1 MTRARH
7 AGAGGLAVRR
17 ARVPAFSLVEIMV
30 VLGLVLGLVGSV
42 VAYRLS
48 GQRQS
53 LALDFQATA
62 LQSIQLV
69 LAALERDLSRLDPG
83 PLAGTFSAPTPT
95 RAMLLRCVPSMRD
108 EPGLPLDGLEPRVQT
123 VRWLFD
129 PATHLVHRQGEPL
142 RSAPL
147 ESVEFTYFP
156 SRPGDPTPPYGDTLV
171 VRLVAVPLEALGAA
185 NPRTP
190 RVAFTATFHL
200 MNGTINHLH
209 EDWIG
214 DR

>member
-1 MTRARH
+1 M
-7 AGAGGLAVRR
+7 RR
-17 ARVPAFSLVEIMV
+17 PAFSLIEIVV
-30 VLGLVLGLVGSV
+30 VLGLVIGLVGGV
-42 VAYRLS
+42 VTYRLS

-53 LALDFQATA
+53 QALDFQASA

-69 LAALERDLSRLDPG
+69 LAALERDLARLDPG

-95 RAMLLRCVPSMRD
+95 RAMVLRCVPSLRD
-108 EPGLPLDGLEPRVQT
+108 EPGLPLDGLVPRVET
-123 VRWLFD
+123 VQWQFD
-129 PATHLVHRQGEPL
+129 PATHLVYRQGEPL

-156 SRPGDPTPPYGDTLV
+156 SRPGDPTPPHGDTLV
-171 VRLVAVPLEALGAA
+171 VRLTAVPLEALGA
-185 NPRTP
+185 PGPHTP
-190 RVAFTATFHL
+190 RLSFTATFHL

-214 DR
+214 DP